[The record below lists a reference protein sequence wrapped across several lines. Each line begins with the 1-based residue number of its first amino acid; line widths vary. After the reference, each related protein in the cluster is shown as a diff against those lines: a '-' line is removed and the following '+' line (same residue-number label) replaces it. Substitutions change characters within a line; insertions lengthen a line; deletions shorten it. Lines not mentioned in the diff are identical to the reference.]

1 MARRADAPGLTHL
14 RAIAIGATLLAAGA
28 LPVEAGKVRAA
39 VAANFTRVAEQIG
52 ADFSAATGHEVVLSF
67 GATGTLY
74 MQISQGAP
82 FDVFLAADDRR
93 PAQAIVE
100 GLAVAGSAF
109 TYARGALVLYAPE
122 IDLADGAAVL
132 AGGTFQHIAVADP
145 LSAPYGAAAMA
156 YLERTRLAPALLP
169 DIVMGETITQ
179 TLQFIESGNAEL
191 GFVALSQVLDRPQGS
206 VWRVPP
212 EDYPPIRQDAVLLTA
227 GEANTAA
234 RDFLDYLRSAPARAV
249 IEAAGYTLE

>member
-1 MARRADAPGLTHL
+1 
-14 RAIAIGATLLAAGA
+14 
-28 LPVEAGKVRAA
+28 
-39 VAANFTRVAEQIG
+39 
-52 ADFSAATGHEVVLSF
+52 
-67 GATGTLY
+67 
-74 MQISQGAP
+74 
-82 FDVFLAADDRR
+82 
-93 PAQAIVE
+93 
-100 GLAVAGSAF
+100 
-109 TYARGALVLYAPE
+109 
-122 IDLADGAAVL
+122 
-132 AGGTFQHIAVADP
+132 
-145 LSAPYGAAAMA
+145 
-156 YLERTRLAPALLP
+156 
-169 DIVMGETITQ
+169 MGETITQ